1 MKNLTLK
8 SGNEQEFFRRGKVLA
23 PLADAGQP
31 ISEERRVSFED
42 PADLLRLQTARA
54 GSTAARMPRL
64 HPMSSRFD
72 NDQI

>member
-23 PLADAGQP
+23 RLADADQP
-31 ISEERRVSFED
+31 ISEERRISFED

-54 GSTAARMPRL
+54 GSTAARMPRR